1 MAVIRKLLRDFIG
14 WTRQHK
20 IRTLLVL
27 LLILILAPHR
37 THSQLLPDPCC
48 PVLSAGLSTISDLL
62 RTVVGVPLAE
72 IRRIQDEINKYQ
84 REVIWPLEAINRAK
98 QMAGSISGMVS
109 TLRGYIRMTVSS
121 ATLEQP
127 LQLERTLLSRNPN
140 QVNQVTAD
148 YGAVY
153 QAVPPPEDAPVEVRN
168 LIDMNDA
175 IAMGAMKRALQID
188 AMVEVQLQAADTI
201 AGELSRA
208 AAGTAPMIEAQATA
222 WLVRSNAYTQWAL
235 SELMRVRSA
244 QLASEG
250 AEMKFGVMSTRD
262 KRRDVQQMLQEK

>member
-1 MAVIRKLLRDFIG
+1 MRKPIRNCIS

-20 IRTLLVL
+20 ILASLVL
-27 LLILILAPHR
+27 FLVLVLAPHR

-48 PVLSAGLSTISDLL
+48 PILSAGLSAIADLL
-62 RTVVGVPLAE
+62 KTVVGVPLAE
-72 IRRIQDEINKYQ
+72 IQRIQDEINKYH

-98 QMAGSISGMVS
+98 QLAGRVSGMVS
-109 TLRGYIRMTVSS
+109 TLKGYIQMTVNS
-121 ATLEQP
+121 ATLVQP
-127 LQLERTLLSRNPN
+127 LQLEKTLLSRAPN
-140 QVNQVTAD
+140 LVNQVTTD
-148 YGAVY
+148 YAAVY
-153 QAVPPPEDAPVEVRN
+153 QTLPPPEDAPIEMRN

-175 IAMGAMKRALQID
+175 IAMGAMKRAIQID

-208 AAGTAPMIEAQATA
+208 TAGTAPMVEAQATA

-250 AEMKFGVMSTRD
+250 AEMKFGVSTTRD
-262 KRRDVQQMLQEK
+262 KRQDVQQMLKEK